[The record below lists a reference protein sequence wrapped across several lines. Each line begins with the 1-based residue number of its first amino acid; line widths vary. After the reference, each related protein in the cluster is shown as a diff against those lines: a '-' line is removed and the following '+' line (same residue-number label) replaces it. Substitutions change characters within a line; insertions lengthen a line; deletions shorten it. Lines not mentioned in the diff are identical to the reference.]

1 MDSGTIDEA
10 ALVMLI
16 ENHWQEFIEY
26 SGGEESAETTLRA
39 LKDAASSACPMRST
53 TPCLKE
59 SAARLLQRNS
69 THIS

>member
-26 SGGEESAETTLRA
+26 SGGEEPAETTLRA
-39 LKDAASSACPMRST
+39 RKDAASMD
-53 TPCLKE
+53 
-59 SAARLLQRNS
+59 
-69 THIS
+69 